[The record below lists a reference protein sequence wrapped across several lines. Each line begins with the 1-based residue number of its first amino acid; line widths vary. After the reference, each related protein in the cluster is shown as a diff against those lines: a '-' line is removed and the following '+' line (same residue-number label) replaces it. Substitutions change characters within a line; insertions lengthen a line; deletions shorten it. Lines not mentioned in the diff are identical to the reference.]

1 MHPFAAAF
9 ADAWSAPTPERLV
22 ALLHPDV
29 TLLQPHLPPVHGRD
43 AAHAELQ
50 RLLRWMPDLH
60 GEVDRACGN
69 DAVVFIEWRM
79 KRTRNT
85 RPGIR
90 AVDRFLLDGDLGTER
105 RVWFDQFA
113 LLAEM
118 MRAPHIVPGFFR
130 YRFGRRAR

>member
-1 MHPFAAAF
+1 MQFMATKRRQSLPLAHVGSMANNV
-9 ADAWSAPTPERLV
+9 WRRTV
-22 ALLHPDV
+22 LHSM
-29 TLLQPHLPPVHGRD
+29 QANG
-43 AAHAELQ
+43 A
-50 RLLRWMPDLH
+50 
-60 GEVDRACGN
+60 
-69 DAVVFIEWRM
+69 
-79 KRTRNT
+79 RNT